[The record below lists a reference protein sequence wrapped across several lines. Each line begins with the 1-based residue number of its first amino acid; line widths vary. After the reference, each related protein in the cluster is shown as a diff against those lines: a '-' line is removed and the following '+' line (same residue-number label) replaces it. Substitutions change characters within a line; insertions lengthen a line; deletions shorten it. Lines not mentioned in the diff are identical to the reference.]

1 MGNKGMTCNEDFVP
15 ITMES
20 WTRGQIFY
28 YYTQMAPTSYTVDV
42 KMDVTVLRQKLRN
55 EGLNFFLL
63 ICG

>member
-1 MGNKGMTCNEDFVP
+1 MGNKDMTYNEDFVP

-28 YYTQMAPTSYTVDV
+28 YYTQMTPTSYTVDV